1 MGSYY
6 IVRHGETL
14 ANRSGI
20 LQGHLNVPLS
30 GRGKRQAELVG
41 KALSEFKIHAVYS
54 SDLDRARETA
64 AAIAKYHDCKLI
76 PERRLREVHCG
87 GMQGRTMDES
97 RRLFPEFFKAL
108 QKDPLYTARPGGGE
122 SYYDLCKRTT
132 DALEDI
138 AGSHPDSNVVIVTHG
153 GVVRCLL
160 AYAAGAKLDPGSPTA
175 ANTSISI
182 ISKHKGKWQ
191 LDKFNDIAHLAP
203 LGEDI
208 DQGRDAYRW

>member
-108 QKDPLYTARPGGGE
+108 QKVHYIPPGQAEGNHITTCTRELQMLLRILPRRYWYTSTIWRGLFLLPSAR
-122 SYYDLCKRTT
+122 SFAMRYQR
-132 DALEDI
+132 
-138 AGSHPDSNVVIVTHG
+138 SRH
-153 GVVRCLL
+153 LL
-160 AYAAGAKLDPGSPTA
+160 SDKTGFTA
-175 ANTSISI
+175 HR
-182 ISKHKGKWQ
+182 SK
-191 LDKFNDIAHLAP
+191 
-203 LGEDI
+203 
-208 DQGRDAYRW
+208 